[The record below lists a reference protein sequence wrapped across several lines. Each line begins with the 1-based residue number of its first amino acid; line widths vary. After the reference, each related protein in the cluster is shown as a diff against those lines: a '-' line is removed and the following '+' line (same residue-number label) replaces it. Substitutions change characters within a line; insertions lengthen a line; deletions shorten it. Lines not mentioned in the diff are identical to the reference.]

1 MAGAAVILVLIWF
14 SLLSRRRK
22 AQQDDTEQPE
32 TSERK
37 LPILGELSAN
47 QALRELGTSQSR
59 VEVGSH
65 GSQLYEL
72 DGGQTQQSQS
82 RKQSMDRRTEE
93 RPER

>member
-1 MAGAAVILVLIWF
+1 MAGAAVILGLIWF
-14 SLLSRRRK
+14 SLRSRRRK

-37 LPILGELSAN
+37 LPMLGELSAN
-47 QALRELGTSQSR
+47 QVLRELSTSQSR

-72 DGGQTQQSQS
+72 DGGPTQQSQS
-82 RKQSMDRRTEE
+82 QKQSMDRRSEE
-93 RPER
+93 PPEQ